1 MRSLVDKE
9 SNQGT
14 TTKTAD
20 DSKRER
26 TGWKTQA
33 NPTDED
39 NRFEAL
45 PKDSDERQEEHG
57 VLLTPEFEAAAFYFA
72 SGAIF
77 GLELSGELDAPFV
90 LELGDA
96 EKSSAHDTDDQ
107 GCYKTKGAFPNV
119 FGACPFVLPEAVESS
134 DQASTDDETDGKAH
148 SSSHPDLFDSKD
160 KYLCREDC
168 AWQTYLA
175 HELFVSSSISIWS
188 QGLLQEGQENRNDDA
203 RLQALSK
210 AYEED

>member
-1 MRSLVDKE
+1 MHSLVDEE
-9 SNQGT
+9 SDQGA

-33 NPTDED
+33 DTADED

-45 PKDSDERQEEHG
+45 PEDSDERQEEHG
-57 VLLTPEFEAAAFYFA
+57 VFLAPEFEAAAFYFT
-72 SGAIF
+72 SGGVLGF
-77 GLELSGELDAPFV
+77 ELSGELDAPFI

-96 EKSSAHDTDDQ
+96 EKSGAHDTDDQ
-107 GCYKTKGAFPNV
+107 GCNQTKGAFPDV
-119 FGACPFVLPEAVESS
+119 FGACPFVFAETVESS
-134 DQASTDDETDGKAH
+134 NQASTDDETDSKAH
-148 SSSHPDLFDSKD
+148 GGSHPDLFGSED
-160 KYLCREDC
+160 KYLSREDR
-168 AWQTYLA
+168 ALQTYLA

-203 RLQALSK
+203 RLQALTK